1 MPLRRTS
8 APSNRSGFQLLS
20 NLTSHRPADA
30 FSPPSLADHHTPTFN
45 LIIDRPACRHI
56 TEGEYNGRP
65 YCDFHL
71 FSATIQMSQPEDEP
85 NIYDKATG
93 DFCLRAYL
101 DEDYEVKVEEDESRG
116 SMPELDKE
124 ILDPFYVPNAP
135 SSTTPQSSPPVGPVP
150 PPENN
155 TIAPP
160 VSGLSRT
167 CPALL
172 PELPPSVDPAIP
184 PHTTVLPVRDF
195 DPLAYITSIDNIIQ
209 PLVDNIIK
217 HFAGEAYHFPNLLVQ
232 YNQIRRQ
239 IFRWI
244 AFLKQ
249 FQEGIT
255 IVVLDLYEGALS
267 LANAMCDLHLTN
279 LYYYSIRDR
288 PNTVPLII
296 AKEKAKEKERNRMW
310 RQRMGEEEETAGNR
324 KGNGDVA
331 A

>member
-1 MPLRRTS
+1 MPLCRTS
-8 APSNRSGFQLLS
+8 TPSNQSGFQCLS

-45 LIIDRPACRHI
+45 LSLTGPPVTTSLRMSRP
-56 TEGEYNGRP
+56 EG
-65 YCDFHL
+65 
-71 FSATIQMSQPEDEP
+71 EP
-85 NIYDKATG
+85 NIYDEATG

-116 SMPELDKE
+116 SMPELDEE
-124 ILDPFYVPNAP
+124 ILDPFYIPNTP

-150 PPENN
+150 PPEND

-160 VSGLSRT
+160 ASGLSRT
-167 CPALL
+167 RPALL

-184 PHTTVLPVRDF
+184 PHTTVLPVGDF
-195 DPLAYITSIDNIIQ
+195 DPLVYVTSIDDIIQ

-232 YNQIRRQ
+232 YNQIRWQ
-239 IFRWI
+239 IFHQI

-249 FQEGIT
+249 VYRTTWRFVEFQEGIA
-255 IVVLDLYEGALS
+255 IVALDLYEGALS
-267 LANAMCDLHLTN
+267 LANAM
-279 LYYYSIRDR
+279 SE
-288 PNTVPLII
+288 
-296 AKEKAKEKERNRMW
+296 EKAKEKERNRMQC
-310 RQRMGEEEETAGNR
+310 QRMGEGEETAGNR